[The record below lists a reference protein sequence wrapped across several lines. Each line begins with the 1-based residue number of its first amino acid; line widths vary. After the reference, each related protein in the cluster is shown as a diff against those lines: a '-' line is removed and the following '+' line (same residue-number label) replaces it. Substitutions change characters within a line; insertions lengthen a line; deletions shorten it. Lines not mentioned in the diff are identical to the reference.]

1 MKIDE
6 EAFLRKL
13 AGIIDDPQIEQH
25 AHEEIEKKTR
35 ERKLLEQFERALSFN
50 EEKLQAAEEQLQELE
65 AIEIIPEVTLVEDIP
80 PQAVL
85 PVAAFVTPAVEKLM
99 DTPPQDYEKMV
110 SKMKA
115 GLQKEIDLIKKTVV
129 DLHQFATGLSNM
141 GGGGEV
147 NLRWLDDVD
156 RGSIDDNKFM
166 RYNASTKRFEFY
178 DFVTQGAYMGDFE
191 IVNNHINLLR
201 PSNTDIVIVPT
212 GNGSLVVP
220 TSIHT
225 NNVVSNT
232 ANLVYL
238 SVINPTITSP
248 QTIST
253 IRGSNG
259 TPQTLPGA
267 ALLQTVNPAN
277 TNSRIIIDTYG
288 NNVWGVIAG
297 RTARGNIASPT
308 ATQTG
313 DLIFRIAG
321 NGFGNSGFN
330 PTGAATIDFVA
341 TENFTDTNR
350 GAKIIFYATPPGS
363 NTTTVATSIESD
375 GIHLGHV
382 YNPNGNVTNFHIT
395 GGANDQVIVSDG
407 AGNFIWRNRHDDGTW
422 TPVMIANTGSNVVF
436 NVTNASYVKFGPIVN
451 LNFDIN
457 VSSMG
462 TAAGTLRFDGLPFP
476 GKNTSGYVGTVT
488 VSRFTGLTDSSIVSI
503 TGAVIGGNNRSDMWV
518 THIQGQNVSI
528 PSLIASDLQVASRL
542 IGSILY
548 DTDY

>member
-1 MKIDE
+1 MKINE

-13 AGIIDDPQIEQH
+13 AGIIDDPNIEQR

-50 EEKLQAAEEQLQELE
+50 EEKLQAAEEQLEELQQ
-65 AIEIIPEVTLVEDIP
+65 ITIVEDIP
-80 PQAVL
+80 PQPVL

-99 DTPPQDYEKMV
+99 DTPPKDYEKMV
-110 SKMKA
+110 SKMKD
-115 GLQKEIDLIKKTVV
+115 GLQREIDLIKKTVV

-156 RGSIDDNKFM
+156 RGTIDDNKFM

-201 PSNTDIVIVPT
+201 PSNTDVVIVPT

-225 NNVVSNT
+225 NNMVANT

-238 SVINPTITSP
+238 SIVNPDFTATESIV
-248 QTIST
+248 T

-259 TPQTLPGA
+259 TPQTLSNPGA
-267 ALLQTVNPAN
+267 LMHLVNQAN
-277 TNSRIIIDTYG
+277 VSGRVIIDTYG
-288 NNVWGVIAG
+288 NNVYGLIAG
-297 RTARGNIASPT
+297 RKSRGTIAAPT
-308 ATQTG
+308 AVQAN
-313 DLIFRIAG
+313 DLMFRIASNGYG
-321 NGFGNSGFN
+321 NTGFN
-330 PTGAATIDFVA
+330 TLGAASIDFVA
-341 TENFTDTNR
+341 TENFTDTSR
-350 GAKIIFYATPPGS
+350 GARIIFNATPSGS
-363 NTTTVATSIESD
+363 NATTVATSIESD

-382 YNPNGNVTNFHIT
+382 YDPNGNVTNLHIT
-395 GGANDQVIVSDG
+395 GGANDQVMVSDG
-407 AGNFIWRNRHDDGTW
+407 LGNFIWRNRHDDGTW
-422 TPVMIANTGSNVVF
+422 TPVMLANTGSNIEF
-436 NVTNASYVKFGPIVN
+436 NVTNASYIKFGPFVN

-457 VSSMG
+457 VRSMG
-462 TAAGTLRFDGLPFP
+462 TAAGELKFDGLPFP

-488 VSRFTGLTDSSIVSI
+488 ISRFSNLAVGEVISIS
-503 TGAVIGGNNRSDMWV
+503 GAVIGANNRSDMWA
-518 THIQGQNVSI
+518 TKIQGQNLTI
-528 PSLIASDLQVASRL
+528 PVLSASDLQVTSRL

-548 DTDY
+548 DTDF